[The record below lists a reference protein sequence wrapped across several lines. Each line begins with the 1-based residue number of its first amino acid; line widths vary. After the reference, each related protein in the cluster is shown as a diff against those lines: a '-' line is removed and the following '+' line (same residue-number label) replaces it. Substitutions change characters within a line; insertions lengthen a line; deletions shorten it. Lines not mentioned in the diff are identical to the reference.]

1 MYICLCSGSWLRSP
15 KIVRMGDDAVKAAL
29 LQINTLLLNQLN
41 QDSSLT
47 DDFSSSE
54 SVLRVKCPTRFF
66 SVITLKFR
74 TAAHINILHF
84 YH

>member
-29 LQINTLLLNQLN
+29 LQIITLLLNQLN
-41 QDSSLT
+41 Q
-47 DDFSSSE
+47 DFSSSE
-54 SVLRVKCPTRFF
+54 SVLRVKYPTRFF

>member
-29 LQINTLLLNQLN
+29 LQIITLLLNQLN
-41 QDSSLT
+41 Q
-47 DDFSSSE
+47 DFSSSE